1 MLAPKCSQESNR
13 VANILMN
20 LGAAILIIR
29 YTIRKLITNNQTFLS
44 VFSAGV
50 LPNSPNNVARFPFL
64 FIFMY
69 RIGRQ
74 ADRQTTTN

>member
-50 LPNSPNNVARFPFL
+50 LPVQILSHVFL
-64 FIFMY
+64 FYLYLCIE
-69 RIGRQ
+69 
-74 ADRQTTTN
+74 